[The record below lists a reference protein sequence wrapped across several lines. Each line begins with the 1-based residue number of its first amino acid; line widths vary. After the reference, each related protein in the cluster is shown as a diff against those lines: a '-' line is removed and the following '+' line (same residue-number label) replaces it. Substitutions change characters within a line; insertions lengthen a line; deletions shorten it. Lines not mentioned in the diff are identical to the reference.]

1 MRDKKKSGTT
11 IRYWL
16 CQCRSC
22 RSIFNVPQ
30 VRNRPLTME
39 IGRRNARIAASFLV
53 RSNRVHGI
61 PIKNHHPRTG
71 ETRLDRKRPVIRN
84 IGGGLFFF
92 PIVKHSAYFSHTIDV
107 HCFFML

>member
-1 MRDKKKSGTT
+1 MRDKKKSGAT

-22 RSIFNVPQ
+22 KSIFNVPQ

-39 IGRRNARIAASFLV
+39 IGKAKCPDCGSFLV

-61 PIKNHHPRTG
+61 PIRTI
-71 ETRLDRKRPVIRN
+71 TREQAKLV
-84 IGGGLFFF
+84 
-92 PIVKHSAYFSHTIDV
+92 
-107 HCFFML
+107 